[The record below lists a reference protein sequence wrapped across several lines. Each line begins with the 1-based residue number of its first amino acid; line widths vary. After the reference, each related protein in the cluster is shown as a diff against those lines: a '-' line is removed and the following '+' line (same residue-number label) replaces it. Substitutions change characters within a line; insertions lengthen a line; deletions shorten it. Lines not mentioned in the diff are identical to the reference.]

1 MGILNFKKENKEE
14 KPKAPAKTKA
24 VAIKA
29 KAEVV
34 AKSKSVIGGKAP
46 VATDVIIRPRITE
59 KASFLGVNNVYAFEI
74 TDKATKPAVEKAI
87 ASMYKVNPV
96 KVRIVRNPVKQKIA
110 RGVRGEIAGV
120 KKAYVFLRKGDKIEI
135 I

>member
-1 MGILNFKKENKEE
+1 MSS
-14 KPKAPAKTKA
+14 AKHQLIKL
-24 VAIKA
+24 AIDGNEANIKNR
-29 KAEVV
+29 VG
-34 AKSKSVIGGKAP
+34 S
-46 VATDVIIRPRITE
+46 
-59 KASFLGVNNVYAFEI
+59 NVYAFEI